1 MIVDDPAAPRRA
13 RVIGSVA
20 GDAIQVL
27 LDAVDRGV
35 SVLDL
40 SEVDQADDFSV
51 RVLAWLWSER
61 CTVLECPRWLELWV
75 ARVRDGSRPV

>member
-13 RVIGSVA
+13 RVIGSLA
-20 GDAIQVL
+20 GNAIQVL

-51 RVLAWLWSER
+51 RVLAWLWSEC

-75 ARVRDGSRPV
+75 AQVRDASGPV